1 MNDDVTYLCS
11 VGVIRSKDSAE
22 ISNTKKVVVEIL
34 KTTQKKRAW
43 KKLEFQFVLWA
54 SNALIFLA
62 HGLSKL
68 MI

>member
-34 KTTQKKRAW
+34 KTTQKKG
-43 KKLEFQFVLWA
+43 LERSLNSSLSYEQATLSF
-54 SNALIFLA
+54 FLPMA
-62 HGLSKL
+62 CLN
-68 MI
+68 